1 MMLPHRAFVDR
12 SASASRSLRPVR
24 ALVGAKDSS
33 TVSVETPTVSL
44 WSMLGATSGV
54 AIGYAR
60 SSSIG
65 WALGWGLLGGMVPV
79 LPLGLIAFSLLTSRT
94 PFGGIK

>member
-1 MMLPHRAFVDR
+1 MMLPHHSFVAR
-12 SASASRSLRPVR
+12 SASRPLALRPVR

-33 TVSVETPTVSL
+33 TVSVETPTVSI

-60 SSSIG
+60 NQSIG

-79 LPLGLIAFSLLTSRT
+79 LPLGLIAFSLITTRT
-94 PFGGIK
+94 PFSGIK